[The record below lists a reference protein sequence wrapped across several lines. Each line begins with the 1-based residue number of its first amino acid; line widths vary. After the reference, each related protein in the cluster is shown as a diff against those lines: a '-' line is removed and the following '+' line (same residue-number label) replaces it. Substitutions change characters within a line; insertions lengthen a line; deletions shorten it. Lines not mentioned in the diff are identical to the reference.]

1 MSLPSGSKTFTFA
14 TVNTQYTLTNDNQFA
29 YNNYGTIAPALTGL
43 QFGQTAVNDSTAA
56 TVTSWFNSASSV
68 IDAAVGATDAYLKI
82 VNASTDATKAV
93 IKINKK
99 TGLVN
104 TVIAS
109 NPAFVA
115 GYNLTGKSFYNY
127 QNPASPT
134 PGTPILQAN
143 RTSIE
148 TGAFTTP
155 STLGASGNNK
165 AELVYGDLAFTGGV
179 TYAFSW
185 SATNPLPQLETPA
198 APTVAKTANVGE
210 LSVTASAVANASSYT
225 IEYSTDTG
233 TTWTTLRSNAVAG
246 TAYTI
251 SGLTGSTHVRV
262 KANATGE
269 YLASAYSTSAIATP
283 KLQLAT
289 PGSLSIN
296 RTATTGQLSVS
307 FNPVA
312 NAASYLVQVSSDG
325 IYSWTDVVVSLSLV
339 NGQQTGVLS
348 GLGTSTMY
356 VRVIANGDGT
366 NYANSLPS
374 AVGSSTPLI
383 KLNKPTIASVEANTT
398 VGQLVVDINP
408 DTNATTYVVEYGPS
422 EGGPWTAAS
431 PENKDDPYTI
441 IGLTGLTYV
450 RVHMNGTDG
459 YADSDYSDIASGT
472 PLRKLATPTGLEG
485 AATSTIGEI
494 EVSWNGVQNVSSY
507 LVEKLVGGLWS
518 TVASG
523 ITGTSYTITGQTT
536 VLTVRIT
543 AVSANQTIFLNSDAS
558 AGVQT
563 ASPLLNN
570 GGGGGGGGGAVCFL
584 ADAPVLTPAGY
595 KPISAIKKGDLVRT
609 AAGLNVAVKRVFAKE
624 YQAGASV
631 NPFIIPKGS
640 FGALRALPISP
651 NHEVMT
657 ARGMVQAKELGLP
670 RMKMAGSFT
679 YYNLELEDWVRDNLV
694 VAGVECE
701 SLAPATRVTMTK
713 AEFTQFV
720 KARYGP
726 AAAARLKSACYLKE
740 DGRVSMP
747 AL

>member
-1 MSLPSGSKTFTFA
+1 MSLPSGSKTFTLA
-14 TVNTQYTLTNDNQFA
+14 NPNTAATLTSSGQFA
-29 YNNYGTIAPALTGL
+29 YAPFGGATPLTGF
-43 QFGQTAVNDSTAA
+43 QFSTKDSTA
-56 TVTSWFNSASSV
+56 TDITSWFTQASAV
-68 IDAAVGATDAYLKI
+68 VDTANTPAWLTIKDTETNTI
-82 VNASTDATKAV
+82 KAV
-93 IKINKK
+93 IQSKFVA
-99 TGLVN
+99 GRN
-104 TVIAS
+104 TIIPA
-109 NPAFVA
+109 NPAFVLA
-115 GYNLTGKSFYNY
+115 YKSLPGNTFYNDPVS
-127 QNPASPT
+127 NS
-134 PGTPILQAN
+134 
-143 RTSIE
+143 RVSVE
-148 TGAFTTP
+148 TGVFVDASARPTTSDNGRGILEGGSVT
-155 STLGASGNNK
+155 STS
-165 AELVYGDLAFTGGV
+165 LVPGQSYT
-179 TYAFSW
+179 FSW

-262 KANATGE
+262 KANATTNGL
-269 YLASAYSTSAIATP
+269 YRASAYSTSEIATP
-283 KLQLAT
+283 KLELAT

-312 NAASYLVQVSSDG
+312 NAISYSVQVSSDG
-325 IYSWTDVVVSLSLV
+325 IGSWTDVVVSLSLV

-366 NYANSLPS
+366 NYADSLPS

-383 KLNKPTIASVEANTT
+383 KLTKPTIASVEATAN
-398 VGQLVVDINP
+398 VGELVVDINP
-408 DTNATTYVVEYGPS
+408 DTNATTYVIEYGPS
-422 EGGPWTAAS
+422 ASGGWTAAS

-441 IGLTGLTYV
+441 TGLTGLTYV

-507 LVEKLVGGLWS
+507 LVEKLVGGSWS

-536 VLTVRIT
+536 ALTVRIT
-543 AVSANQTIFLNSDAS
+543 AVSANQAIFLNSDAS

-563 ASPLLNN
+563 ASPLLDN
-570 GGGGGGGGGAVCFL
+570 GGGGGGGDGAVCFL
-584 ADAPVLTPAGY
+584 ADAPVLTPTGY
-595 KPISAIKKGDLVRT
+595 KPISAIKEGDLVRT

-624 YQAGASV
+624 YAAGASV
-631 NPFIIPKGS
+631 NPFVIPKGS

-657 ARGMVQAKELGLP
+657 AKGMVQAKELGLP

-701 SLAPATRVTMTK
+701 SLAPAARVTMTK
-713 AEFTQFV
+713 AEFSKFV
-720 KARYGP
+720 ATRYGP